1 MCRIFRTFIFMKAFR
16 TLLAAV
22 LLISAC
28 APDYS
33 EKINGIEQIVSD
45 YPRQALDS
53 IWILGK
59 DFPSMS
65 AKDKAYYSLIYAM
78 ALDKSYIDTTDTSI
92 LEPAL
97 KYYSKHGSPRQ
108 KMLTYYYLGRIYEND
123 RQYDKSITTLM
134 QALEQDWYDD
144 AYRGRAYIAMS
155 KGHAASFNILEEAR
169 CIDSAAF
176 YYLQSGDTSLFRLAR
191 YHQARSAISLG
202 DCSKARTLLDGLL
215 EEAGLE
221 PHLKANCLLQDAYAT
236 ALLDDEA
243 RFRQALEQYAE
254 AYGMGCDLRDV
265 YGASYAY
272 LLNRIGEKEA
282 ANTVFNNLDSMGGHS
297 RAVADGWK
305 SRISAYEGDMETAFR
320 LQEKALAYQDSVVIA
335 QLSQSLVATQRDYY
349 ADKALQEQ
357 QYAELLKSR
366 IAVLV
371 LSIAVVILILVGVV
385 ILLRRREIE
394 KVSRYESILEEVK
407 NELFI
412 ETQTGNASRQEVAN
426 LQEQFRRVYKHH
438 FDLLAQFYEDY
449 DIQRRQGVPEEQRNQ
464 QILKIIEGLRGDA
477 ESGNRFEA
485 VVNEDMNGI
494 MDHFREDFPA
504 FNEEDYRLFCYYVAG
519 FSTKT
524 IFIIV
529 RDSSADAIYM
539 RKSRMKKTIQESDC
553 PRRSYYLEFL

>member
-1 MCRIFRTFIFMKAFR
+1 MKVFR
-16 TLLAAV
+16 TLLAAA
-22 LLISAC
+22 LLTAAC
-28 APDYS
+28 TPDYS
-33 EKINGIEQIVSD
+33 EQINGIEQIVSEH
-45 YPRQALDS
+45 PREALDS
-53 IWILGK
+53 IRLLQK

-176 YYLQSGDTSLFRLAR
+176 YYSQSGDTLLSRLAR
-191 YHQARSAISLG
+191 YHQASSAINLG
-202 DCSKARTLLDGLL
+202 KYSKARQLLDELL
-215 EEAGLE
+215 LHEDLE
-221 PHLKANCLLQDAYAT
+221 SHLKANCLRQDAYVT
-236 ALLDDEA
+236 ALLDDDS
-243 RFRQALEQYAE
+243 RFQQALEQYAE
-254 AYGMGCDLRDV
+254 SYNMGYNLTDI

-272 LLNRIGEKEA
+272 MLYQTGEKNYA
-282 ANTVFNNLDSMGGHS
+282 QIVLDNLDSVSDHS
-297 RAVADGWK
+297 RAVANGWR
-305 SRISAYEGDMETAFR
+305 SRICEHEGDLEGAFR

-335 QLSQSLVATQRDYY
+335 QLGQSLVATQRDYY
-349 ADKALQEQ
+349 ADKALREQ
-357 QYAELLKSR
+357 QYSELLKSR
-366 IAVLV
+366 LAVLL
-371 LSIAVVILILVGVV
+371 LSIAVIVFILVGVV
-385 ILLRRREIE
+385 IILRRREIK
-394 KVSRYESILEEVK
+394 KVSQYESILEEVK
-407 NELFI
+407 NELLN
-412 ETQTGNASRQEVAN
+412 ETRNGNASKQEVAN

-438 FDLLAQFYEDY
+438 FDLLARFYEDY
-449 DIQRRQGVPEEQRNQ
+449 DIQRRNGVPEEQRNQ
-464 QILKIIEGLRGDA
+464 QILKIIEGLRGDD

-494 MDHFREDFPA
+494 MDQFRQDYPSFSEQ
-504 FNEEDYRLFCYYVAG
+504 DYRLFCYYVAS

-524 IFIIV
+524 ISIIV
-529 RDSSADAIYM
+529 RNLSADAIYM
-539 RKSRMKKTIQESDC
+539 RKSRMKKHIQESDC
-553 PRRSYYLEFL
+553 PRRETYLEYL